1 MIISQID
8 QDSVAMSQTNP
19 QSQNQKKVKTKEE
32 LAELRK
38 QMMKKRK
45 TAGSVQQMENAFE
58 NYPGGN
64 LHTENNI
71 YGQQLITL

>member
-1 MIISQID
+1 MIVSQID

-19 QSQNQKKVKTKEE
+19 QNQNTKKVKTKEE

-45 TAGSVQQMENAFE
+45 TAGSVQ
-58 NYPGGN
+58 
-64 LHTENNI
+64 
-71 YGQQLITL
+71 